1 MSSSSSSRGVRR
13 HVGLAQLGR
22 PPRDAERAED
32 PLLVRRVGERAQ
44 RVDPGR
50 CARALDQRGAEP
62 LGRGDDELDRD
73 ALDRQPHHAA
83 LLGGQQ
89 RDDLG
94 QLDEPG
100 EDGPRVG
107 RGAHD
112 GKVLAVVAPAP
123 RVAGHRCAE
132 RVRDPSDQLAGAVD
146 QEPLPRPRLLRAGER
161 LEQARLGGGSDAAR
175 GLQAAGERGV
185 AQLARGPHVE
195 RAGDLQSPL
204 RGQPQVAA
212 EADEVRR
219 ELALEFGEL
228 GDRARLDELAQLR
241 LDARADPAQLPHPPR
256 AHEVRDRQR
265 RAPDRFGGT
274 PVGAGAVRVR
284 FGELEEPGQRLESV
298 RDPRV
303 VHYRGLRPARRSC
316 AEPIAARPS
325 SSARSA
331 AASSPL
337 RWCAL
342 AWS

>member
-1 MSSSSSSRGVRR
+1 MPSARKTPV
-13 HVGLAQLGR
+13 
-22 PPRDAERAED
+22 
-32 PLLVRRVGERAQ
+32 LVRRVRERAQ
-44 RVDPGR
+44 RVDPGG
-50 CARALDQRGAEP
+50 CARALDQRGPEP
-62 LGRGDDELDRD
+62 LGRGDDKLDRD
-73 ALDRQPHHAA
+73 ALDRQPNHPA
-83 LLGGQQ
+83 LLCGQQ
-89 RDDLG
+89 RDDLR

-100 EDGPRVG
+100 EHGSRVG

-112 GKVLAVVAPAP
+112 GEVLAVVAPAP
-123 RVAGHRCAE
+123 RVAGHRGAE
-132 RVRDPSDQLAGAVD
+132 RVRDPSDQFAGAAD
-146 QEPLPRPRLLRAGER
+146 QESLPWPRLLRARER
-161 LEQARLGGGSDAAR
+161 LEQARLGRGSDAAR

-185 AQLARGPHVE
+185 AQLARRPHVE
-195 RAGDLQSPL
+195 CAGDLQRPL
-204 RGQPQVAA
+204 RGQPEVTA

-219 ELALEFGEL
+219 ELALELGQL

-241 LDARADPAQLPHPPR
+241 LDARPDPAQLPDPPG

-265 RAPDRFGGT
+265 RAADRVGGA
-274 PVGAGAVRVR
+274 PVRAGAVRVR
-284 FGELEEPGQRLESV
+284 FGELEQPGERLEPV

-342 AWS
+342 ARS